1 MLKSMKKSMKK
12 MSSPDPE
19 DDFVSKYTKGN
30 KILGKASPI
39 LGASGK
45 DTVGI
50 KITGSGPTAGQTV
63 VIKKDSDEAEVEE
76 GGSKKKMTI
85 AQLAA
90 QQKQQKIDWAKRMQ
104 SPEMQQKV
112 PAPSTPMSDEKVGKL
127 AEYLKKK
134 NNK

>member
-12 MSSPDPE
+12 NSSPDPE

-30 KILGKASPI
+30 KIYGKASPI
-39 LGASGK
+39 LGLSGK

-50 KITGSGPTAGQTV
+50 RITGSGPTAGQNI

-76 GGSKKKMTI
+76 NGSKRKVTL
-85 AQLAA
+85 AELAA
-90 QQKQQKIDWAKRMQ
+90 QHRAQKNEWGKMMQ
-104 SPEMQQKV
+104 SPAMQQKV
-112 PAPSTPMSDEKVGKL
+112 PPPATPMSDERVGKL

-134 NNK
+134 NK

>member
-1 MLKSMKKSMKK
+1 MLKSMKKS
-12 MSSPDPE
+12 SPDPE
-19 DDFVSKYTKGN
+19 DDYVSKYTKGN

-45 DTVGI
+45 DTVAI

-76 GGSKKKMTI
+76 GGLKKKMTL
-85 AQLAA
+85 AELAA

-104 SPEMQQKV
+104 SPAMQQKA
-112 PAPSTPMSDEKVGKL
+112 PAPSTAMSDEKVGKL
-127 AEYLKKK
+127 SEYLKNK
-134 NNK
+134 NK

>member
-1 MLKSMKKSMKK
+1 MLKSMKKS
-12 MSSPDPE
+12 SPDPE
-19 DDFVSKYTKGN
+19 DDYVSKYTKGK

-63 VIKKDSDEAEVEE
+63 IIKKDSEEAEVEE

-85 AQLAA
+85 AELAEQQR
-90 QQKQQKIDWAKRMQ
+90 QQKNAWAKKMQ
-104 SPEMQQKV
+104 SPEMQQKA
-112 PAPSTPMSDEKVGKL
+112 PAPSTPMSDEKVSKL

-134 NNK
+134 NK

>member
-1 MLKSMKKSMKK
+1 

-39 LGASGK
+39 LGVSGK

-76 GGSKKKMTI
+76 NGSKKKVT
-85 AQLAA
+85 LAELA
-90 QQKQQKIDWAKRMQ
+90 EQHRQQKNAWAKKMQ

-112 PAPSTPMSDEKVGKL
+112 PAPATPMSDEKVGKL

-134 NNK
+134 NK